1 MRYSLQRERI
11 YEAVAASA
19 DHPTAHMIYESLRA
33 ELPKL
38 SLGTV
43 YRDLNQLYAA
53 GRILKIAMPDGQ
65 CRFDKTV
72 GAHAHIVCERCG
84 LVADV
89 SLPHF
94 ERIQS
99 AVLLETSYQLRS
111 LDAVLRGL
119 CQACAAEQEDVIG
132 T

>member
-11 YEAVAASA
+11 YETVAKSA
-19 DHPTAHMIYESLRA
+19 EHPTAHMIYESLHA

-43 YRDLNQLYAA
+43 YRDLNQLYDA

-72 GAHAHIVCERCG
+72 RAHAHIVCEVCG
-84 LVADV
+84 QVADV
-89 SLPHF
+89 RLPPF
-94 ERIQS
+94 ESIQS
-99 AVLLETSYQLRS
+99 TVLEETAYRLRAC
-111 LDAVLRGL
+111 DVVLRGL
-119 CQACAAEQEDVIG
+119 CKNCATNPDYGI
-132 T
+132 